1 MKVASEPRLLDRVR
15 TACRIRHLS
24 YKTEQAYV
32 GWARRLALHHRD
44 HAGRPRHP
52 ATLSEA
58 DVAAFLAHLAET
70 RRVAAS
76 TQNQALNAL
85 IFLYDAALGQP
96 LGDLGDFPR
105 ARRPRRLPLVLAR
118 PEVER
123 LLAAMDGTPAVVA
136 SLLYGSGLRLMEG
149 LRLRVKDLDFAMRQ
163 LTVRDGKGGRDRVT
177 VLPDGLHDQ
186 LREQLDHVKCVH
198 AGDLAEGLGA
208 VELPYALA
216 RKYPNA
222 PREPGWQYVF
232 PSTTRSTDPRT
243 GRVGRHHL
251 SESVVQKRVRRAV
264 REAGISKPASCH
276 TLRHSFATHLLERG
290 HDIRTVQEL
299 LGHASVRT
307 TQLYTH
313 VLNRGGLGVRSPL
326 DP

>member
-1 MKVASEPRLLDRVR
+1 MASEPRLLDRVR
-15 TACRIRHLS
+15 TACRVRHLS

-44 HAGRPRHP
+44 PAGRPRHP
-52 ATLSEA
+52 ATLSETE
-58 DVAAFLAHLAET
+58 VAAFLAHLAEQ

-76 TQNQALNAL
+76 TQNQALNAI
-85 IFLYDAALGQP
+85 IFLYDAALDRP

-105 ARRPRRLPLVLAR
+105 ARRPKRLPLVLTRA
-118 PEVER
+118 EVEH
-123 LLAAMDGTPAVVA
+123 LLACMEGTPALVA

-177 VLPDGLHDQ
+177 VLPDGLHDD
-186 LREQLDHVKCVH
+186 LRHQLDHVRRVH
-198 AGDLAEGLGA
+198 AGDLAAGYGE
-208 VELPYALA
+208 VELPNALA

-222 PREPGWQYVF
+222 PRELAWQYVF
-232 PSTTRSTDPRT
+232 PATTRSTDPRT
-243 GRVGRHHL
+243 LRVGRHHL
-251 SESVVQKRVRRAV
+251 SESVVQKHVRRAV
-264 REAGISKPASCH
+264 RDAGINKPASCH

-290 HDIRTVQEL
+290 QDIRTVQEL

-307 TQLYTH
+307 TQIYTH

-326 DP
+326 DR